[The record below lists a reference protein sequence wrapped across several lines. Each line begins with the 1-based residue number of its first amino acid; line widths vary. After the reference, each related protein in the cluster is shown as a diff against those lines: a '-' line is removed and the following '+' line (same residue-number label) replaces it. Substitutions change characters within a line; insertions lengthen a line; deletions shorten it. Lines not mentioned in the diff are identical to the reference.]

1 MHATVYISTGCGA
14 CLLLYLSGVVWP
26 CVSIC
31 KPWLSPLQ
39 PWQLVDTLSRVC
51 KAPHEGG
58 VFWGFFK
65 RREWWVKAGSAS
77 AAREKDKER
86 ETGGGWQRK
95 LRATQ
100 TADWTGVMSHL
111 AGVSQANDKGQSTVA
126 HSPLEELWKLMWVV
140 SLSKLNPQL
149 NRILIR
155 NLICNHLF

>member
-58 VFWGFFK
+58 VFCFFK
-65 RREWWVKAGSAS
+65 TAWMMSQSRKRISSQRERQRKRNRRRVTEEVAGDSNS
-77 AAREKDKER
+77 WLNGCDESPGRCF
-86 ETGGGWQRK
+86 TGQWQRPEHCSTFTPGRTMK
-95 LRATQ
+95 ANVSRQPEQIKSTTQ
-100 TADWTGVMSHL
+100 QDINT
-111 AGVSQANDKGQSTVA
+111 
-126 HSPLEELWKLMWVV
+126 
-140 SLSKLNPQL
+140 
-149 NRILIR
+149 
-155 NLICNHLF
+155 